1 MQTELQHPNTC
12 TSVIPLISFT
22 GISKAF
28 TSDSGRIVQAL
39 TDVSFSVRPGEFI
52 TIVGATGSGKTTLL
66 NLIARLEH
74 SDAGI
79 IEYNNSLDIKN
90 EISYVFQH
98 YTLLPWLNI
107 QKNISLGLKLRKIP
121 QKQRIKTAC
130 RLMKDTGLKGFER
143 AYPHELSGGMRQRAA
158 IAQALATEPK
168 LLLMDEPFG
177 SLDDGTRSDL
187 QQMLIN
193 IHQQSKTTILF
204 VTHNIDE
211 AILLADRIIVL
222 SKSPGNILEDI
233 EINLAKP
240 RNRNNNDFTKLFLQI
255 RNLL

>member
-1 MQTELQHPNTC
+1 MQTELQQSRPC
-12 TSVIPLISFT
+12 IKPLLSLENI
-22 GISKAF
+22 GKAF
-28 TSDSGRIVQAL
+28 NSDSGRTVQAL
-39 TDVSFSVRPGEFI
+39 TDVSFSIQPGEFV

-66 NLIARLEH
+66 NLIAKLEN
-74 SDAGI
+74 SDAGRI
-79 IEYNNSLDIKN
+79 KYNTSMDIKN
-90 EISYVFQH
+90 YISYVFQH

-107 QKNISLGLKLRKIP
+107 QKNISFGLKLRKIDK
-121 QKQRIKTAC
+121 KQRMKAAC
-130 RLMKDTGLKGFER
+130 RLMRKTGLKGFER

-158 IAQALATEPK
+158 IAQALAIEPK

-177 SLDDGTRSDL
+177 SLDDATRYDL

-211 AILLADRIIVL
+211 AVLLADRIIVL
-222 SKSPGNILEDI
+222 SKSPGTILKEFKI
-233 EINLAKP
+233 TLEKP
-240 RNRNNNDFTKLFLQI
+240 RNRNSSEFTDLFLQI